1 MKPEKKD
8 YSTISIQAL
17 WRLPYYL
24 NFIKSLDENK
34 FSSISAPV
42 IAKALNLNEVQV
54 RKDLAA
60 VSSSGGKP
68 KTGFNINE
76 LIRDLEEF
84 LGYNNVD
91 EAVLVGVGHLGKALL
106 SYQGFENYGL
116 KIVVGFDVN
125 NDVVGTSVA
134 GKQILSLD
142 KMKDLCWRMGINIGI
157 ITVPA
162 EQAQQVCDLLIE
174 AGIRAIWNFA
184 PVHLHVPDYIML
196 QNENLAASLAILSKN
211 LTEDITDQN

>member
-1 MKPEKKD
+1 MKYFGKD
-8 YSTISIQAL
+8 YSSVSIQAL

-24 NFIKSLDENK
+24 NYIKSLDEGKYSN
-34 FSSISAPV
+34 ISAPV
-42 IAKALNLNEVQV
+42 IAKALNLHEVQV

-60 VSSSGGKP
+60 VSNTGGKP
-68 KTGFNINE
+68 KTGFEIKE
-76 LIRDLEEF
+76 LIKDLEEY

-106 SYQGFENYGL
+106 TYKGFENYGL
-116 KIVVGFDVN
+116 KIVVGFD
-125 NDVVGTSVA
+125 NDEALIDTKIA

-142 KMKDLCWRMGINIGI
+142 KLKDLCWRMSVNVGI

-162 EQAQQVCDLLIE
+162 QDAQRICDLLIE

-184 PVHLHVPDYIML
+184 PVHLHVPEYVL
-196 QNENLAASLAILSKN
+196 VQNENLAATLAVLSRK
-211 LTEDITDQN
+211 LTENLKE

>member
-1 MKPEKKD
+1 MKDGEKD
-8 YSTISIQAL
+8 YSAISIQAL

-24 NFIKSLDENK
+24 NFIKSLDEEK
-34 FSSISAPV
+34 YSSISAPV

-68 KTGFNINE
+68 KTGFDVKE
-76 LIRDLEEF
+76 LIKDLEEY

-91 EAVLVGVGHLGKALL
+91 EAILVGVGHLGKSLL
-106 SYQGFENYGL
+106 SYKGFEKYGL
-116 KIVVGFDVN
+116 RIIVGFDSDENVI
-125 NDVVGTSVA
+125 GTNIS
-134 GKQILSLD
+134 GKQILGLD

-162 EQAQQVCDLLIE
+162 EQAQKVCDMLVE
-174 AGIRAIWNFA
+174 VGIRAIWNFA
-184 PVHLHVPDYIML
+184 PVHLNVPEYIL
-196 QNENLAASLAILSKN
+196 VQNENLAASLAILSKN
-211 LTEDITDQN
+211 LTEKLKA

>member
-8 YSTISIQAL
+8 YSSISIQAL

-34 FSSISAPV
+34 FGSISAPV

-68 KTGFNINE
+68 KTGFNIAE

-106 SYQGFENYGL
+106 SYRGFENYGL
-116 KIVVGFDVN
+116 KIVVGFDV
-125 NDVVGTSVA
+125 DKEVIGTRVA
-134 GKQILSLD
+134 GKQILGLD
-142 KMKDLCWRMGINIGI
+142 KMKDKCRSIGINIGI

-162 EQAQQVCDLLIE
+162 DQAQKVCDLLIE

-211 LTEDITDQN
+211 LTEDIKDGE